1 MFFML
6 LLLPNRQCSS
16 VPNRLTGLTV
26 NGSSLKEEQIT
37 MTVEAMREGKAQR
50 KTESRT
56 CTARERE
63 RQRERERERELSGLH
78 YIKARGGVNSW
89 HTSLH
94 APTDANSV
102 IHADG
107 HETQKSCRKRKLFA
121 DTSIYVERKEGE
133 RERERQKKSVRDRM
147 KAITRSP

>member
-1 MFFML
+1 MHSE
-6 LLLPNRQCSS
+6 R
-16 VPNRLTGLTV
+16 
-26 NGSSLKEEQIT
+26 K
-37 MTVEAMREGKAQR
+37 RE
-50 KTESRT
+50 T
-56 CTARERE
+56 ERE
-63 RQRERERERELSGLH
+63 RERERERELSGLH

-121 DTSIYVERKEGE
+121 DTSIYVERRRG
-133 RERERQKKSVRDRM
+133 RERETKQKCAGQNESNHEE
-147 KAITRSP
+147 S